1 MIKVLRIPKKNQKIM
16 MMIKLQMHMK
26 METLL
31 GMERVSLHLESTAV
45 KDLMATQIYLKMAK
59 DQLQMQVQREE
70 IQLDQLVLVE

>member
-1 MIKVLRIPKKNQKIM
+1 
-16 MMIKLQMHMK
+16 

-59 DQLQMQVQREE
+59 DQLQM
-70 IQLDQLVLVE
+70 